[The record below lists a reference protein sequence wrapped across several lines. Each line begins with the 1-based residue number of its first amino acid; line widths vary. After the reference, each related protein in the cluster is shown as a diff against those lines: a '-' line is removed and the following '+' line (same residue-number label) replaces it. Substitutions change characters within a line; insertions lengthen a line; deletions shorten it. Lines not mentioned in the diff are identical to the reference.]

1 MTRKPMQLSIQ
12 LKTDKTNRSGFQF
25 TYNQAM
31 IDYVKTFSNNFYWNQ
46 THKYWTIKT
55 DNIEAIVKQAERLG
69 YSVVYEDFMQSLNL
83 DTIEIY
89 LVKSG
94 SLETTVSNHED
105 NSKAGDVKMH
115 FNFVFKTENSLK
127 KILDNHQNYMHNI
140 SSKFDLSF
148 SENQNLFIYKG
159 NLDKFME
166 FFKKQNSFDV
176 NYLLFD

>member
-1 MTRKPMQLSIQ
+1 MQLSIQ

-55 DNIEAIVKQAERLG
+55 DNIEAIVKQAERRG

-140 SSKFDLSF
+140 KK
-148 SENQNLFIYKG
+148 NYMHQNLICLSAIIKTFLFTKE
-159 NLDKFME
+159 NFDKFME
-166 FFKKQNSFDV
+166 LFKKQIA
-176 NYLLFD
+176 LM